1 MVYKPPFSTDFMY
14 GWNAAFSGAIRQSP
28 PSRGLEWYA
37 GYDAFRVAPFEDKL
51 PMRDEPIYEGVK

>member
-1 MVYKPPFSTDFMY
+1 MY